1 MPARLY
7 HGSERSLTLL
17 ARALR
22 HGELVAVPTET
33 VYGLAASAFDPAACR
48 RIFTVKG
55 RPANDPLIVHVTG
68 IRAAAT
74 IARLNEAARRL
85 ARHFWPGPLTLVLEK
100 MPNIPD
106 VVTAGSDSVAVRAP
120 RHRLLRRLL
129 RLSGVP
135 LAAPSA
141 NPFGYL
147 SPTTAAHV
155 QESLGRKI
163 LHILDGGACRIGVES
178 TIVDV
183 RDPRRPV
190 LLRPGV
196 IGVPALEQVLGVRVR
211 IRTHLPSRGRTTVPA
226 PGMLSRHYSPHT
238 PLVLTRRITHGAF
251 SRSSADEA
259 WLFFAKPGW
268 LDRPVRNAA
277 WLDRQGRPEVAA
289 RRLFAIL
296 RRFDRAG
303 FSLIHAEPAPAGS
316 AGAAINDRLRRA
328 AAKR

>member
-7 HGSERSLTLL
+7 HGSERSLALL

-33 VYGLAASAFDPAACR
+33 VYGLAASAFDPAACL
-48 RIFTVKG
+48 RIFKVKG
-55 RPANDPLIVHVTG
+55 RPAHDPLIVHVTG
-68 IRAAAT
+68 IRAAAN
-74 IARLNEAARRL
+74 IARLNEAARAL
-85 ARHFWPGPLTLVLEK
+85 ARHFWPGPLTLVLDK
-100 MPNIPD
+100 KPNIPD
-106 VVTAGSDSVAVRAP
+106 LVTAGSPSVAVRAP

-129 RLSGVP
+129 RLSGLP

-155 QESLGRKI
+155 QESLGHKI
-163 LHILDGGACRIGVES
+163 SHILDGGACRIGLES

-196 IGVPALEQVLGVRVR
+196 IGVPALERVLGVRVR
-211 IRTHLPSRGRTTVPA
+211 VRTHLPSHGRPPAAA
-226 PGMLSRHYSPHT
+226 PGMLSRHYSPRT
-238 PLVLTRRITHGAF
+238 PLVLARRITPGALF
-251 SRSSADEA
+251 RSAADEA

-268 LDRPVRNAA
+268 LDRPAHNVA
-277 WLDRQGRPEVAA
+277 WLDRQGRPEAAA
-289 RRLFAIL
+289 RRLFSIL

-303 FSLIHAEPAPAGS
+303 FRLIHAETAPAGN

-328 AAKR
+328 AAKD